1 MGDDVP
7 HPPEYPQN
15 KKKLDWRQEA
25 KALGEEGVMVYGVQ
39 CLNRSYA
46 THFYREISG
55 QAAGGQHLQ
64 LGTFDTMPELFVG
77 VCLKQASDEL
87 FEDYSKQVVASGR
100 MSAQTQQVFASLR
113 NVVVVRRVVTVT
125 EIAVSGGGCGG
136 GGGAFSALSLDEG
149 MSALMIETGASK
161 GKSGKGKSGKGKG
174 GKGKGG
180 KGKGGKGK
188 GGKGKGKGGKGGK
201 GKGKGK
207 GKGS

>member
-1 MGDDVP
+1 
-7 HPPEYPQN
+7 
-15 KKKLDWRQEA
+15 
-25 KALGEEGVMVYGVQ
+25 MVYGVQ

-125 EIAVSGGGCGG
+125 KIVVSRGGHGG
-136 GGGAFSALSLDEG
+136 GGGAFSALEEE
-149 MSALMIETGASK
+149 MSALITETGASK

-188 GGKGKGKGGKGGK
+188 GKGGKGGK
-201 GKGKGK
+201 SKGKG
-207 GKGS
+207 GKSKVS